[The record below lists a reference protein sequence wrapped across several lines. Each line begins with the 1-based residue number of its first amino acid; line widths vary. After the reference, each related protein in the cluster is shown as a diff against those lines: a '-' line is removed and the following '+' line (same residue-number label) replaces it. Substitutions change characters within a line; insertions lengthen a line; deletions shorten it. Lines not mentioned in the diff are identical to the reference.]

1 MMMTRRIITKLAIA
15 TAGLVLAFGAA
26 AQSSYPARTIRL
38 VVGFAAGGPTD
49 IPARMIADRLGT
61 ALGQRIVVE
70 NKTGAG
76 GMLGTRDVLAQEPD
90 GYTLLLCTHFDSIN
104 VVAYRNPGFKLSDL
118 APISLVSKYYYAL
131 AMAPS
136 VPAHTFEEFVAY
148 AKAHPGELSYATI
161 GSGSAQEI
169 MARQLEVL
177 SGIKMNKVPFR
188 NGTQVVTDMIAG
200 RVQVYFA
207 PTLAVLPYHPT
218 KQLKILAVSS
228 PERLANAPDIPALK
242 EKGLEFVRFGWLGI
256 CARSGTPQPVVDK
269 LNKAIAAVVA
279 TPDYRSLIEKG
290 GSIPASSTPAELGQ
304 ILNKTMEDVGST
316 IREFGMQQD

>member
-1 MMMTRRIITKLAIA
+1 MVGLLLAALPIA
-15 TAGLVLAFGAA
+15 HRAHSQQA
-26 AQSSYPARTIRL
+26 YPTRTIRL

-49 IPARMIADRLGT
+49 IPARMIADKLGP

-76 GMLGTRDVLAQEPD
+76 GLLATRDVLAQDAD

-104 VVAYRNPGFKLSDL
+104 VVAYRKPGFQLADL

-131 AMAPS
+131 AMAPT
-136 VPAHTFEEFVAY
+136 VPANTFEEFVQY
-148 AKAHPGELSYATI
+148 AKQHPGALSYATI

-188 NGTQVVTDMIAG
+188 NGTQVITDMIAG
-200 RVQVYFA
+200 RVQIYFA

-228 PERLANAPDIPALK
+228 PERLASASDIPALK

-256 CARSGTPQPVVDK
+256 CAKNGTPQPIVDT
-269 LNKAIAAVVA
+269 LNKRIADVVA
-279 TPDYRSLIEKG
+279 TPEYQSLIEKG
-290 GSIPASSTPAELGQ
+290 GSIPVSSSPDELRQ
-304 ILNKTMEDVGST
+304 IMTKTMDDVAVT